1 MTDVGSLAEFFHM
14 GGYALYV
21 WPSFG
26 LTAAV
31 LAGLLAVSLRGLKA
45 HEAALQALTEGGE
58 KEAPGEA

>member
-1 MTDVGSLAEFFHM
+1 MAVGSLAEFFHM

-31 LAGLLAVSLRGLKA
+31 LAGLLAVSLRGLRA
-45 HEAALQALTEGGE
+45 REATLAALLTESRDKGDDQ
-58 KEAPGEA
+58 

>member
-1 MTDVGSLAEFFHM
+1 MSEFFHM

-31 LAGLLAVSLRGLKA
+31 LTGLLVASLRVLRA
-45 HEAALQALTEGGE
+45 REAALDALTESRE
-58 KEAPGEA
+58 GEASGEA

>member
-1 MTDVGSLAEFFHM
+1 MAVGSLAEFFHM

-31 LAGLLAVSLRGLKA
+31 LAGLLAVSLRGLRA
-45 HEAALQALTEGGE
+45 REAALAALTESRDKGDDQ
-58 KEAPGEA
+58 

>member
-1 MTDVGSLAEFFHM
+1 MTALSEFFQM

-31 LAGLLAVSLRGLKA
+31 LAGLLVVSLRGLRA
-45 HEAALQALTEGGE
+45 REAALEALTESRE
-58 KEAPGEA
+58 GEASGEA

>member
-1 MTDVGSLAEFFHM
+1 MSVGSLAEFFHM

-31 LAGLLAVSLRGLKA
+31 LAGLLAVSLRGLRA
-45 HEAALQALTEGGE
+45 REAVLAALTESRDKGDDQ
-58 KEAPGEA
+58 

>member
-1 MTDVGSLAEFFHM
+1 MGSVAEFFHM

-31 LAGLLAVSLRGLKA
+31 LAGLLAVSLRGLRA
-45 HEAALQALTEGGE
+45 REAALEALLESADKGD
-58 KEAPGEA
+58 AR

>member
-1 MTDVGSLAEFFHM
+1 M

-31 LAGLLAVSLRGLKA
+31 LTGLLVVSLRVLRA
-45 HEAALQALTEGGE
+45 REAALDALTESRE
-58 KEAPGEA
+58 GEASGEA